1 MPSGADPP
9 PGNNVSTRR
18 VETHRTPWRT
28 PSDRCCCCVPQCM
41 DMRSGLLLLSSL
53 EMVYGAAGVI
63 SALAYMIMGDS
74 EAYITG
80 TQVVLF
86 FLDTYILALGMAG
99 VLATHSRDKV
109 QAFDAQTL
117 RYTTWFY
124 KMSVVGFLLSL
135 LQMVVGVTFSS
146 IAISQNEDLQADLS
160 LHSGDNPSGAATF
173 AWFVMINAIV
183 WPLLMGYFTWIKW
196 SYLEKLRHERRGV
209 VLGLPVC
216 RRLGDMDPQERYPT
230 AQMAEVA
237 GDGAADRGDSKV

>member
-1 MPSGADPP
+1 
-9 PGNNVSTRR
+9 
-18 VETHRTPWRT
+18 
-28 PSDRCCCCVPQCM
+28 M
-41 DMRSGLLLLSSL
+41 DMRTGLLLLSSL

-183 WPLLMGYFTWIKW
+183 WPLLMG
-196 SYLEKLRHERRGV
+196 
-209 VLGLPVC
+209 C
-216 RRLGDMDPQERYPT
+216 
-230 AQMAEVA
+230 
-237 GDGAADRGDSKV
+237 